1 MVTIH
6 HEDSARNARIQGY
19 KRALGAAGIRVR
31 ENWIATGQ
39 TDKHAGFSEEAGYEA
54 MQALLKRDPHVE
66 AVFESSDV
74 QAIGACQALR
84 HEGRKVPEDVAIFG
98 YDDVKANR
106 FIGLSSVSQHIV
118 DIGRQATQ
126 LLLRRLW
133 GPSQVVS
140 RVVSPELIP
149 RASS

>member
-1 MVTIH
+1 MLFR
-6 HEDSARNARIQGY
+6 S
-19 KRALGAAGIRVR
+19 
-31 ENWIATGQ
+31 

-84 HEGRKVPEDVAIFG
+84 HEGRKVPEDVAIVG